1 MISMIERIA
10 IAIGRLDQALNRHPL
25 RPAWEHHRSCLEP
38 VDIRHLLSR
47 LWRERLG

>member
-1 MISMIERIA
+1 MNASYLTDY
-10 IAIGRLDQALNRHPL
+10 LDHM
-25 RPAWEHHRSCLEP
+25 LEP